1 MKSIFSPPKS
11 SPHKTIPL
19 GYTLKSYLCY
29 MNLDSLELVNPA
41 LARRVRQHVLGPTHN
56 FRVICHPGFEEVTA
70 QELSLL
76 GITGEMLLDYG
87 AVEIQGKLTDAWKI
101 NAFSRTATRVLMR
114 IASFSAENFGKYEKE
129 LAKIPWELYL
139 PSATGMLPEISVTSH
154 TSRLYHSDAL
164 LERAQPII
172 AEALHESVITQA
184 EGGDI
189 PMLPSQTIFLRFED
203 DVCQVSIDLTGTLLY
218 KRGLDRF
225 VESAPIRDTMAS
237 AILFAG
243 GILSMETLLDPMAGS
258 GTFSL
263 EAVLWSQG
271 LCPAKTRSTDQGVG
285 FALGDQPAFKPA
297 TWNHLVNKTEVP
309 HPSSVMQIFSGDKNP
324 KAFATLQHNIEAAS
338 MKDRVETKQG
348 DFFDLPSQGWKYPT
362 LLVLNPPYGK
372 RIKTDAV
379 SLYAE
384 IGKKIAKDFREIS
397 VAVVVPNE
405 ACHRALHL
413 NPTSQIRT
421 SHGGIDV
428 TVEFR

>member
-1 MKSIFSPPKS
+1 
-11 SPHKTIPL
+11 
-19 GYTLKSYLCY
+19 

-41 LARRVRQHVLGPTHN
+41 LARRVRQHVLGATHY
-56 FRVICHPGFEEVTA
+56 FRVICHLGFEEVTA

-76 GITGEMLLDYG
+76 GITGEMGLDYG

-114 IASFSAENFGKYEKE
+114 IAHFSAENFGKYEKE

-139 PSATGMLPEISVTSH
+139 PASTGILPEISVTSH

-172 AEALHESVITQA
+172 AEALNERVLKQ
-184 EGGDI
+184 GGDI
-189 PMLPSQTIFLRFED
+189 SSLPSQTIFLRFED
-203 DVCQVSIDLTGTLLY
+203 DRCQVSIDLTGAMLY

-263 EAVLWSQG
+263 EAALWSQG
-271 LCPAKTRSTDQGVG
+271 LCPAKTRSTDKNIG

-297 TWNHLVNKTEVP
+297 TWNHLVKKTEVP
-309 HPSSVMQIFSGDKNP
+309 HPSSVMRIVSGDKNP
-324 KAFATLQHNIEAAS
+324 KAFATLEHNLEVAS
-338 MKDRVETKQG
+338 MRDRVESKLS
-348 DFFDLPSQGWKYPT
+348 DFFDLPSHGWKSPA